1 MILMIP
7 LFFVAWMLVAAMPGL
22 HATAYAEDA
31 ESGLTYIGATENVNG
46 VAEAFDPSEG
56 AYGSG
61 IRLQYAT
68 DLPYYRVTLQ
78 GAGDPVVSS
87 VLQTQNGTIGFA
99 IVDAGGVPIEGKVGV
114 TLEGLRHPDALAV
127 ATERITVWQDTVLPP
142 VPYFDSDT
150 FYATHDQPFLLRYRL
165 FADEMSGID
174 FAESGYRY
182 EDFKGN
188 TVIPYT
194 PFAADY
200 LEHGITIDRNGRLT
214 FTVYDKAGNVGEIS
228 VDCTGFDYQ
237 VAEVPVIT
245 VDPTDGYAQEIRVAM
260 TWGERYD
267 QYEGGYRYYAVV
279 TESGVLQKLPYK
291 GPVTIDIEGRVEVYA
306 YYKKADG
313 SEASV
318 STVIENRIDKTPPL
332 TTPTT
337 ESLEIAIDLTAANPL
352 TFSIVAEDRVSGIAT
367 VEKGDG
373 TPLLFDSGRYYGVLD
388 GGDDLREVVLILT
401 DVAGNRTRIALTD
414 FAGIPYATIEKYA
427 GIYRGLTEAD
437 YTAAAWTELNK
448 QFRTLSYYL
457 LNPNPSSSEIN
468 QMGLAIEEA
477 VRGETV
483 VTNRI
488 ETYPEGLSG
497 DFTFDAAS
505 DAFGVRKGD
514 KVTLTVNAG
523 SGSAADLT
531 AWKEQGIR
539 QSGFQTARG
548 FVFRIDA
555 KGTEGA
561 ASLVRTITVGVGLPE
576 GSVRGR
582 VYAVSDDGTL
592 TELNTY
598 LQKGRLYFVT
608 DTTGNFVYVVD
619 DAGTGKVEGG
629 FMIGG
634 RYYNNVAVGVTAAV
648 IVVVC
653 VGVFFGVY
661 FLLKKRK

>member
-7 LFFVAWMLVAAMPGL
+7 LFLVAWMLVAAMPGL

-31 ESGLTYIGATENVNG
+31 ESGLTYIGATANVNG

-99 IVDAGGVPIEGKVGV
+99 IVDAGGVPIEGKVDV

-245 VDPTDGYAQEIRVAM
+245 VDPTEGYAQEIRVAM

-291 GPVTIDIEGRVEVYA
+291 GPVTIDTEGRVEVYA

-352 TFSIVAEDRVSGIAT
+352 TFSVVAEDRVSGIAT

-448 QFRTLSYYL
+448 QFRTLSYY
-457 LNPNPSSSEIN
+457 
-468 QMGLAIEEA
+468 
-477 VRGETV
+477 
-483 VTNRI
+483 
-488 ETYPEGLSG
+488 
-497 DFTFDAAS
+497 FDAAS

-523 SGSAADLT
+523 SGSTTDLT

-548 FVFRIDA
+548 YVFRIDA

-561 ASLVRTITVGVGLPE
+561 APLVRAITVGVGLPE

-598 LQKGRLYFVT
+598 LQNGRLYFVT